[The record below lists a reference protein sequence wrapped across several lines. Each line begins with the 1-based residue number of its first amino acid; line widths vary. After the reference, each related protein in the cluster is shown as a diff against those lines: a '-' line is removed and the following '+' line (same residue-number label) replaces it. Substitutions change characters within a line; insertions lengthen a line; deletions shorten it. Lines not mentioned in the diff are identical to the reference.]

1 VQGTAGFPLRWPPE
15 SPPESSG
22 SDGGEGNLF
31 DDEGSNE
38 AGFCVGGRTPG
49 SSSFANDSE
58 FRIDAPIMLPI
69 LIQALLVYNLLFMVV
84 LHITGA
90 LKHRFFDM
98 GNELDVMK
106 RMFGK

>member
-1 VQGTAGFPLRWPPE
+1 
-15 SPPESSG
+15 
-22 SDGGEGNLF
+22 
-31 DDEGSNE
+31 
-38 AGFCVGGRTPG
+38 
-49 SSSFANDSE
+49 
-58 FRIDAPIMLPI
+58 MLPI
-69 LIQALLVYNLLFMVV
+69 LIHALLAYSLLFMVV